1 MLLTAAAAV
10 LLLVAMPASNAE
22 DEEGGGKPFRIR
34 RPRLRVTPRERARKR
49 TNTASA
55 AEDREDEVEEDAAA
69 KDDSRSTRQLP
80 ASLRTRKRVR
90 RPVVITPSPLSDFG
104 NDDSSDD
111 DASDSFGG
119 SRFTPSRG
127 GFGLQRRPA
136 EDDDDD
142 DIVDDGSTLQLF
154 PSRGGA
160 SFGGGSSSSSS
171 SKRRNPLAPKLTAP
185 NDDGYKIVCYYT
197 NWSQYRPKIGKYL
210 PEYLDAH
217 LCTHVIFAFGWIKNG
232 KLTSFEASDVASTG
246 KPGLYQRIVGLKAR
260 NPKLKVL
267 LAIGGWSFG
276 TSKFKK
282 MAETRFSRQTFI
294 FSAIPFLR
302 KHNFDGLDM
311 DWEYPKRA
319 DRDNFVAVLKELRQA
334 FEFEAEE
341 TNNPRLLLSAAV
353 PVGPDN
359 VRGGYDVPAVAKWLD
374 FVNLM
379 AYDFHGKWEKQTGH
393 NAPLYAPSSD
403 SEWRKQL
410 SVSFAAQ
417 MWVKLGTPKNK
428 LVIGM
433 PSYGRSFTLTDR
445 SKYIVNS
452 PAKDGG
458 KAGKYTREAGFLA
471 YYEVCQMLLE
481 GASYLWDEE
490 MKVPYL
496 VQGDQWVGFDDERS
510 IRNKMDWIKTNGF
523 AGAMVWSVDMDDFNG
538 TICGSGVKYPLIG
551 AMREEL
557 LGIPRDTVAPGI
569 DPVDIDWESVAQAPP
584 LISV

>member
-1 MLLTAAAAV
+1 MLLTAAAAI